1 MAQILSAKSDIS
13 TNTSTSFSKY
23 NELHPSG
30 SLDSE
35 ISINNQN
42 ISSLESIPLPTN
54 SITNKPAIA
63 SSSIYQIC
71 REIHE
76 RLLEVP
82 NFEIYLNNARSQND
96 LFPTGITN
104 DPVSLL
110 WQCFRQGASLC
121 ALYNALKPEKPLTI
135 NPKAHLTSMNACKA
149 NVYHFLLACRNELGY
164 KDNDLFSISQLY
176 QDDTNGFVKVT
187 KTVSLILDKLKERNL
202 LIKRKKVIC
211 HDQDLNKPKD
221 SRAKVVAELLD
232 TERKYVQDMET
243 LQNYMHALQSN
254 EIVSADTI
262 HLLFAN
268 LNMLVDFQRRFLIG
282 IEANSALQP
291 EHQRFGALFIQ
302 MEESFS
308 IYEPFCSNYTYAS
321 DLAIEET
328 PKLSKLAHI
337 VEPTY
342 ELPSLLIKPI
352 QRICKYPLLLKVFK
366 YLLLFYPHYEELK
379 QGMHAIKRV
388 TDRVNETRRRQE
400 NEVVVMELERRIED
414 WKGHNVSSFGA
425 LLLEDIFMVLKGD
438 VEREYH
444 VYLFE
449 RILLCCKEMSSSKK
463 QTRSM
468 SISKKSQKKR
478 GSLQLKGR
486 IFINNVSDI
495 NSISKNGQYT
505 LQIHWHNDHEKEY
518 FILRCRNEENLKQW
532 YTALKKLME
541 ELKSKES
548 IQINQNTI
556 NHKPNLFNNQ
566 FTAAFTT
573 TKNFDVKPKSY
584 ATDSDDDNCYKD
596 FEDIIDNSS
605 DIGASTMSRNPSSIS
620 VRSRSTTNDSIL
632 SFGNNYYGTWT
643 CPSRESSQTSKIPQT
658 YFQSYSSNP
667 KNIPENINCKPF
679 ENNYTIYPES
689 NISTVELSSNSAK
702 RNANLST
709 TNPYSFTRLNSQNFN
724 RDFDQLRFTAP
735 PMSQTHRENNIP
747 YLSHNYRIPMHPA
760 PSVSD
765 ISQNRLRSASNPMMN
780 AFSENQIPLN
790 TNLLSSLSSSRLTLN
805 HKVEHNDSASSS
817 ISSNTSLSRP
827 TTESPNTTGNISPST
842 ISHTRLETNKNEN
855 QVKVK
860 VSYLDDI
867 FVIIVAPNIGY
878 AQLMEKVERKIHL
891 CGNYATRN
899 LKQPLRIR
907 YQDEDGDHITIN
919 SDEDVQMAIEMR
931 HMYGTEGLS
940 NTSGIINLYVG

>member
-1 MAQILSAKSDIS
+1 MTQSLSTKSSIS

-23 NELHPSG
+23 DELRPSE
-30 SLDSE
+30 SLDS
-35 ISINNQN
+35 SVSVNNQN

-63 SSSIYQIC
+63 SSSIYQMC

-82 NFEIYLNNARSQND
+82 NFEIYLTNARSQSD
-96 LFPTGITN
+96 LFPAGITN

-121 ALYNALKPEKPLTI
+121 ALYNALKPEKPLTV

-164 KDNDLFSISQLY
+164 KDSDLFSISQLY
-176 QDDTNGFVKVT
+176 QDDTNGFVKVA
-187 KTVSLILDKLKERNL
+187 KTVSLILDKLEEQNL

-211 HDQDLNKPKD
+211 HDQNLNKPKD
-221 SRAKVVAELLD
+221 NRAKVVAELLD

-291 EHQRFGALFIQ
+291 EHQRFGALFMQ

-328 PKLSKLAHI
+328 AKLSKLAHI

-352 QRICKYPLLLKVFK
+352 QRICKYPLLLKE
-366 YLLLFYPHYEELK
+366 LLKHTSPSDPHYEELK

-400 NEVVVMELERRIED
+400 NEVVVMELERRVED

-449 RILLCCKEMSSSKK
+449 RILLCCKEMSTSKK
-463 QTRSM
+463 QTKNM
-468 SISKKSQKKR
+468 SISKKPQKKR

-532 YTALKKLME
+532 HTALKKLIE

-548 IQINQNTI
+548 IQINQNLV
-556 NHKPNLFNNQ
+556 NHKSSLSNNQ
-566 FTAAFTT
+566 FTAV
-573 TKNFDVKPKSY
+573 KNFNMKPKNY
-584 ATDSDDDNCYKD
+584 TTDSDDDNCYKD
-596 FEDIIDNSS
+596 LEDIIDNGS
-605 DIGASTMSRNPSSIS
+605 DIGSSTMSRNPSSIS
-620 VRSRSTTNDSIL
+620 MRSRSTTNDSIL

-643 CPSRESSQTSKIPQT
+643 CPSRELSQTSKISQT
-658 YFQSYSSNP
+658 YFQSCSSNP
-667 KNIPENINCKPF
+667 KNAPENINYRPF

-689 NISTVELSSNSAK
+689 HIPTIDSSSNLTRKNTNS
-702 RNANLST
+702 ST
-709 TNPYSFTRLNSQNFN
+709 ANPYSFTRFNSQNCN

-735 PMSQTHRENNIP
+735 PMSQTPHENNIP
-747 YLSHNYRIPMHPA
+747 YLSHNYRIPIHQA
-760 PSVSD
+760 PSISD

-780 AFSENQIPLN
+780 TFSENQIPFN
-790 TNLLSSLSSSRLTLN
+790 TNFLSSLSSSRLALS
-805 HKVEHNDSASSS
+805 HRIEHNDSTSSS

-842 ISHTRLETNKNEN
+842 IPHTRLEANKNEN
-855 QVKVK
+855 HIKVK
-860 VSYLDDI
+860 VNYLDDI

-878 AQLMEKVERKIHL
+878 AQLIEKVERKIHL
-891 CGNYATRN
+891 CGNYAAKN

-919 SDEDVQMAIEMR
+919 SDEDVQMAVEMR

-940 NTSGIINLYVG
+940 GTSGIINLYVG